1 MTDNSLFM
9 FAGMA
14 GQVGPYY
21 SPAAYGSLSAA
32 SMAAAAAAAHQNT
45 MSGLSAQAQV
55 RVADNFTSSS
65 SISSSTSSCSGAVRG
80 AGRIR
85 NKMYYVRR
93 NEGETVTAV
102 DAPHQEESYVGQTV
116 LVLDNMFAVCLPDWF
131 RVSRITFVSGSCSV
145 AATFPLSQLIHL
157 YDRRTN
163 LLDKYIQY
171 DNYVQRRPFEVILTI
186 DAD

>member
-1 MTDNSLFM
+1 MTDNSFFM

-55 RVADNFTSSS
+55 RVADNFTSYP
-65 SISSSTSSCSGAVRG
+65 SISSTSSCSGSGRR
-80 AGRIR
+80 AGRFG
-85 NKMYYVRR
+85 NKIYYVRS
-93 NEGETVTAV
+93 NEGETVRPSAV
-102 DAPHQEESYVGQTV
+102 DAPHRESYVGQTV
-116 LVLDNMFAVCLPDWF
+116 LVLDNMFAVCLSDWF

-145 AATFPLSQLIHL
+145 AATFPHSRVTHL

-163 LLDKYIQY
+163 LLDKYI
-171 DNYVQRRPFEVILTI
+171 
-186 DAD
+186 